1 VSKTRTANK
10 DVYLP
15 PINRSL
21 THDSEGNEINPK
33 LGPTISL
40 ALRGQPLVQLLYNPV
55 QESFL
60 KSILLRRCEFCIEID
75 PGTGEPAGFLFPV
88 DFARKEFAQHCPR
101 CDRKGL
107 RVYQNLLIRAGRRFG
122 KTRIGTLATILESQI
137 PNTNHWICA
146 PTYPLLDEFAIPTFF
161 KQLPQRLVDE
171 GYWKES
177 DRHLWLPNGSE
188 IKFVSLD
195 DPERGRGSGLDTLCL
210 DEAALLVK
218 KAWEVAS
225 PALTDKAGAA
235 WVITTPQGGDWTEDV
250 FEEPAKAGEPG
261 YWFAEAT
268 TLDAPHI
275 RHEEVEKKRKSMSPE
290 MFAQEYMAQ
299 RVIFTGAIFG
309 DLLEK
314 CAVDDST
321 DDGFAVLKSLIPEWP
336 DIDPSRSGII
346 GLDPGADHPFG
357 GVSIVSTPKGLVA
370 IDEYC
375 ERYKP
380 AAEHKRSIRAMA
392 QAASVRHAID
402 RSQLQMQIEL
412 AQPPHRIFST
422 PAENDVV
429 AGIERVKSWAIVGRL
444 FIVKSRCPKLL
455 KQSTRYR
462 WKDTKSAKDEGL
474 GRQEPI
480 KKDDDILDALRY
492 ALMLW
497 PQLPEQFVA
506 AIVTETPKV
515 RDLSLLPD
523 KQRAEIERIRRSDAA
538 HDSEEQ
544 EVVAGMAE
552 FYA

>member
-1 VSKTRTANK
+1 MSKTRTANT
-10 DVYLP
+10 DTYIP
-15 PINRSL
+15 PVNRSL
-21 THDSEGNEINPK
+21 THDTQGNEINPK
-33 LGPTISL
+33 LGPTLQRIL
-40 ALRGQPLVQLLYNPV
+40 AGQPLVKLLYNPV
-55 QESFL
+55 QDGFL
-60 KSILLRRCEFCIEID
+60 KAILLRRCEFCTEID
-75 PGTGEPAGFLFPV
+75 PQTGELAGFLFPV
-88 DFARKEFAQHCPR
+88 DFARGFQAQHCPR

-122 KTRIGTLATILESQI
+122 KTRIGTLATILEAQI
-137 PNTNHWICA
+137 PHTNHWICA

-161 KQLPQRLVDE
+161 RQLPQRLVDE

-188 IKFVSLD
+188 VKFVSLD

-218 KAWEVAS
+218 KAWEVVSA
-225 PALTDKAGAA
+225 ALTDRAGAA

-250 FEEPAKAGEPG
+250 FEEPAKAGEIG

-275 RHEEVEKKRKSMSPE
+275 RHEEVEKKRRTMSPE
-290 MFAQEYMAQ
+290 MFAQEFLAQ

-314 CAVDDST
+314 CAIRDDT
-321 DDGFAVLKSLIPEWP
+321 PEGYALLKALIPEWP
-336 DIDPSRSGII
+336 EIDPSRPGIK

-357 GVSIVSTPKGLVA
+357 GCSIVSTPRGLV
-370 IDEYC
+370 IVDEYE

-380 AAEHKRSIRAMA
+380 ARVHAKAIVNMQGVSSPRY
-392 QAASVRHAID
+392 AID

-412 AQPPHRIFST
+412 AQHGLFTT

-455 KQSTRYR
+455 RQSTRYR
-462 WKDTKSAKDEGL
+462 WKDNKSPKDEGL

-497 PQLPEQFVA
+497 PQLPEDFVA
-506 AIVTETPKV
+506 TVIELGEKK
-515 RDLSLLPD
+515 RDLSLLPP
-523 KQRAEIERIRRSDAA
+523 KVRAEIERFQKFDAA
-538 HDSEEQ
+538 CQREAQD
-544 EVVAGMAE
+544 VVDGMSE